1 MSFHPNK
8 PRLLWLG
15 AHLGADMLCLGCEL
29 DGGGGGLLGSE
40 GVVDQMTMSAPQDLG
55 LKGDR
60 TVFGLHHAGSAVLF
74 K

>member
-1 MSFHPNK
+1 MPFHPNK
-8 PRLLWLG
+8 PRLLRLGENLG
-15 AHLGADMLCLGCEL
+15 AGMLVCASWI
-29 DGGGGGLLGSE
+29 GGGGGAAVGWE
-40 GVVDQMTMSAPQDLG
+40 GVEDQMAVSAPQDPR

>member
-1 MSFHPNK
+1 MVGRTFGCRYVVF
-8 PRLLWLG
+8 RLRAGW
-15 AHLGADMLCLGCEL
+15 
-29 DGGGGGLLGSE
+29 GGGGLLGSE